1 MPKRPQ
7 PRELS
12 RTLTIIGFTTFD
24 IININLIL
32 SVTLFPVLCRAFN
45 FFFFFGRYMAVH
57 GELNYC
63 ESCFRFNA
71 YHTTLFVCNILKILS
86 LYIYYKIIILQHC
99 DIFPSFLLPFSV
111 CVYFLFLLISQNAVK
126 FIVFRSWSHSLKKKK
141 NCLSGCNLR
150 ISVAARQTQFSLQ
163 RSERF
168 EPFQVVQC
176 DLCKAHHFRICEHCK
191 TEFQSHVCFGAVSIC
206 CNRTISQTKHFPR
219 IKIIILF
226 GAVSVG

>member
-71 YHTTLFVCNILKILS
+71 YHTTLFVCNILKILP

-141 NCLSGCNLR
+141 IVYLGATCASLSRLDKHNFLF
-150 ISVAARQTQFSLQ
+150 SVVNVSSLFKSFNVIYAKPTIFEFASIARLNFSLMSVLEQ
-163 RSERF
+163 SRF
-168 EPFQVVQC
+168 AVIAQY
-176 DLCKAHHFRICEHCK
+176 HR
-191 TEFQSHVCFGAVSIC
+191 QSIFHGS
-206 CNRTISQTKHFPR
+206 K
-219 IKIIILF
+219 
-226 GAVSVG
+226 